1 MPRRSDRSVA
11 GLARDDTE
19 AEKEKQQEDWAKGLG
34 DTTEAG
40 ADSRAGTGAGP
51 SERVQVGPGELG
63 QQVIAA
69 QALLR

>member
-1 MPRRSDRSVA
+1 VWNGFWSA
-11 GLARDDTE
+11 GPE
-19 AEKEKQQEDWAKGLG
+19 WQAEKEKQQEDWAKGLG
-34 DTTEAG
+34 DTTDAG